1 MRADDLDVL
10 NDLLHLHRN
19 GGNFALNDGG
29 AFNVLQITHEFLAN
43 RHHLLGALGHGATK
57 TGNVLEERAVANLVI
72 QPKIHRL
79 VALRALIGVIEEQVG
94 QRLAERLGRFA
105 EFSARTAR
113 LPREPIEQRRRGFIA
128 RHDNGALR
136 PHEDVAPRFLGSY
149 AAREGEN
156 VFLCQLKG
164 KCAPCLAFG
173 AVGLIHHP
181 IADGR
186 EQASVGG
193 KIAEQEAMVGNDDIG
208 GLGLAARTV
217 DEAGRAEE
225 RAFAT
230 QAIVARGGDHPA
242 RQRAVVDL
250 QAVDVVVSRLLNEG
264 KQGGKGRS
272 LRFLLLPHG
281 AHAGAF
287 HNEALH
293 LVQTG
298 IMGEPL
304 ESSIGEVGTELL
316 RKSGKLMIDQLVE
329 ESVRLSS
336 YADINTVISGND
348 GRRQK
353 IGHGFAHACSCL
365 HHKIARS
372 GKRIAHC
379 LGHSHLLAALLV
391 LFVQGTYYA
400 LSGERLGHSIGRG
413 EQERSPW
420 IGGDFIGI
428 HERS

>member
-1 MRADDLDVL
+1 M
-10 NDLLHLHRN
+10 
-19 GGNFALNDGG
+19 
-29 AFNVLQITHEFLAN
+29 I
-43 RHHLLGALGHGATK
+43 
-57 TGNVLEERAVANLVI
+57 
-72 QPKIHRL
+72 
-79 VALRALIGVIEEQVG
+79 
-94 QRLAERLGRFA
+94 
-105 EFSARTAR
+105 
-113 LPREPIEQRRRGFIA
+113 
-128 RHDNGALR
+128 
-136 PHEDVAPRFLGSY
+136 
-149 AAREGEN
+149 
-156 VFLCQLKG
+156 
-164 KCAPCLAFG
+164 
-173 AVGLIHHP
+173 
-181 IADGR
+181 
-186 EQASVGG
+186 
-193 KIAEQEAMVGNDDIG
+193 GNDDIG

-217 DEAGRAEE
+217 NEAGRAEE
-225 RAFAT
+225 WAFTA

-353 IGHGFAHACSCL
+353 IGHGFTHACSCL

-372 GKRIAHC
+372 GKRVAHR

-391 LFVQGTYYA
+391 LFVQGAYYA
-400 LSGERLGHSIGRG
+400 LGGERLGHSIGRG
-413 EQERSPW
+413 EQEGSPW